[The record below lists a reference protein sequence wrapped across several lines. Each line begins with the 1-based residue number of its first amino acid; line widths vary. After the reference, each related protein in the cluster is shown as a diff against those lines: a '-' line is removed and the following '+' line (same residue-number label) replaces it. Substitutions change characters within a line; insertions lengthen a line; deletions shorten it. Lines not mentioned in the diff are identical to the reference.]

1 MKHPS
6 GCFCVRFFHYIYTTF
21 RGKKCIIKR
30 QIKRT
35 TNEKEKLKQEIE
47 ETYYFENTKEIDI
60 LIEDYYNNLT
70 PKSIQEAKRIKTLL
84 KTNTLKETANK
95 LKLKEKKLKGKI
107 KYLKKKGL
115 L

>member
-1 MKHPS
+1 MKE
-6 GCFCVRFFHYIYTTF
+6 
-21 RGKKCIIKR
+21 IIELIQESYKAK
-30 QIKRT
+30 IP
-35 TNEKEKLKQEIE
+35 KEKLKQEIE

-70 PKSIQEAKRIKTLL
+70 PKSIQEAKRIENLLRTNSLEKTAQILHI
-84 KTNTLKETANK
+84 KEN
-95 LKLKEKKLKGKI
+95 KLKGKI

>member
-1 MKHPS
+1 MKE
-6 GCFCVRFFHYIYTTF
+6 
-21 RGKKCIIKR
+21 IIDLIQESYKAK
-30 QIKRT
+30 IP
-35 TNEKEKLKQEIE
+35 KEKLKQEIE

-95 LKLKEKKLKGKI
+95 LKLKENKLKAKI

-115 L
+115 LK

>member
-1 MKHPS
+1 MEIWSVELVKARS
-6 GCFCVRFFHYIYTTF
+6 L
-21 RGKKCIIKR
+21 
-30 QIKRT
+30 
-35 TNEKEKLKQEIE
+35 TN
-47 ETYYFENTKEIDI
+47 NS
-60 LIEDYYNNLT
+60 LT

>member
-1 MKHPS
+1 MRWSREEEEFLKENWGNFIIMKE
-6 GCFCVRFFHYIYTTF
+6 
-21 RGKKCIIKR
+21 IIDLIQESYKVK
-30 QIKRT
+30 IP
-35 TNEKEKLKQEIE
+35 KEKLKQEIE

-95 LKLKEKKLKGKI
+95 LKLNEKKLKGKI